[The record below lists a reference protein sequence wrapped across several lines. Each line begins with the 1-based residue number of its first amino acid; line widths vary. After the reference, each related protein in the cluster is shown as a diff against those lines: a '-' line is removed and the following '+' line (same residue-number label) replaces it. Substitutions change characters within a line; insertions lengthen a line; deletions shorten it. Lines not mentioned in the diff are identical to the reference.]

1 MIDTQQKRIAR
12 LLIVDDDPRIQDY
25 YREAL
30 TLSRSQDEMENELE
44 IDEMFAILEEDNPL
58 RQESAYCDAYIAA
71 QGLEALRKS
80 TEMIE
85 AGTPFDLALLDMRIP
100 PGIDGLETAKG
111 LRRQNPD
118 LPIIFVTAYSDYRE
132 EQLIEQLG
140 HGHKMLHKPIDQ
152 NKLRE
157 EIRNTLPTSVLF
169 GEPAE

>member
-1 MIDTQQKRIAR
+1 VIDTQQKRIAR

>member
-140 HGHKMLHKPIDQ
+140 HGPHMLHKPIDQ